1 MTKLI
6 LWLMIGFLVMPCFV
20 EAEEIKLSGEKSKL
34 PIWGKDETSLAWGLL
49 LGTAAFSLLD
59 TSVQHQLQKNQS
71 DQRDEIA
78 ETIATMGS
86 AAATLGIG
94 GVLWG
99 IGKWNDNPD
108 LKETGSLALKAVVL
122 SQLGTGVTKA
132 IIGRQRPGSADNSH
146 TFSPFTLDDD
156 NHSFPSSH
164 TAGAF
169 ALASVLSQRSQ
180 KTYAPLGYYALASL
194 VGVARLYQDEHWL
207 SDIIAG
213 ALIGE
218 LSARLVLNWNQNQK
232 ISVSLV
238 PHPRKGAFLMA
249 QIVW

>member
-1 MTKLI
+1 MKII
-6 LWLMIGFLVMPCFV
+6 LWLMVGILVMPCFV
-20 EAEEIKLSGEKSKL
+20 KAEPLLPPGEKL
-34 PIWGKDETSLAWGLL
+34 EPPIWGKAETSLTWGLL
-49 LGTAAFSLLD
+49 LGTAVFSLLD

-71 DQRDEIA
+71 DQGSDIA
-78 ETIATMGS
+78 DAIATMGS
-86 AAATLGIG
+86 AAATLGVG

-99 IGKWNDNPD
+99 IGRWGDDPV
-108 LKETGSLALKAVVL
+108 LQETGLLALEAIVL
-122 SQLGTGVTKA
+122 SQVGAGVSKA
-132 IIGRQRPGSADNSH
+132 IIGRHRPSSADNSH

-232 ISVSLV
+232 ISVSLI
-238 PHPRKGAFLMA
+238 PHPSKGAFLMA